1 MSSITIALGVFSA
14 LLVAVQAVSEKPS
27 QPGSQLKASE
37 LAGGYTIVSGEKF
50 GLKEPEERIKGSTVR
65 FSDDRVVVADKDK
78 KEVYG
83 ATYELEPGQGQGA
96 TRIKMTSKLGSQEG
110 EVARGLIEKKG
121 DEVRLIYAL
130 PGGAEPTEFRTGEK
144 QLMFV
149 MKNAGK

>member
-1 MSSITIALGVFSA
+1 MMSSITITLGLLSA
-14 LLVAVQAVSEKPS
+14 LLVAAQAVGEKPE
-27 QPGSQLKASE
+27 QAGSKLKASE
-37 LAGGYTIVSGEKF
+37 LVGGYTIISGERF

-65 FSDDRVVVADKDK
+65 FSDDRVVVTDKDK

-83 ATYELEPGQGQGA
+83 AAYELEPGEGA

-121 DEVRLIYAL
+121 DEIRLIYAL
-130 PGGAEPTEFRTGEK
+130 PGGQEPTEFKTKEK

-149 MKNAGK
+149 MKNVNK